1 MHTSL
6 RGCFTSWFGGA
17 LGACVYTHTFDHRPG
32 WSIAHWE
39 AINIFVALQ
48 VFSHLLQG
56 QLVTIW
62 CDSRVAVSVLQAG
75 RCQDPILHAIARNIW
90 LWLSSIDCEV
100 EFRHISGKLN
110 QVADLLSRWSSS
122 RQPLAALFSLLN
134 QVPVW
139 LPVPSNALDLN
150 YTI

>member
-1 MHTSL
+1 
-6 RGCFTSWFGGA
+6 
-17 LGACVYTHTFDHRPG
+17 V
-32 WSIAHWE
+32 

-48 VFSHLLQG
+48 VFTHLLQG
-56 QLVTIW
+56 HLVTIW
-62 CDSRVAVSVLQAG
+62 CESRVAVSVLQAG
-75 RCQDPILHAIARNIW
+75 HGQDHILHSIARNVC

-100 EFRHISGKLN
+100 EFRHIPGKLN

-122 RQPLAALFSLLN
+122 RWPLATLFSLLN

-139 LPVPSNALDLN
+139 LHVPSNALDLN